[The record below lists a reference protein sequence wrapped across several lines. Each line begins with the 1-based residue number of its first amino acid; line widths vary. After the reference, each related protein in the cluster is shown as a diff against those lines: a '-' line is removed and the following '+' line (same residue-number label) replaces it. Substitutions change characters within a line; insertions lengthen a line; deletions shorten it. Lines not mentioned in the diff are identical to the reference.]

1 MLNYLSTHNQMEL
14 GLPLMHRKPTCEPWV
29 VAEDVGFGQLTIREN
44 RQLTFKR
51 SKLLKAFRGRF

>member
-1 MLNYLSTHNQMEL
+1 MEL
-14 GLPLMHRKPTCEPWV
+14 GLPLMHRKPTCKPWV
-29 VAEDVGFGQLTIREN
+29 VAEDVGFGQLPIREN